1 MSFELPE
8 IKIVLRASLVLTLI
22 TMVGYYFP
30 DLTISGFIVYV
41 CTVIATKHLTKF
53 NWFGT
58 VIAFILIAGSQNTG
72 GHIPTCVFGRC
83 LVGSLIAFL
92 LVQQDKYDARNK

>member
-1 MSFELPE
+1 MSFEPPE
-8 IKIVLRASLVLTLI
+8 IKSVLRASVVVSLI

-30 DLTISGFIVYV
+30 DLTISGFIVSV
-41 CTVIATKHLTKF
+41 CAVIATKHLTNF

-58 VIAFILIAGSQNTG
+58 VIAFIFIAGSQNTG
-72 GHIPTCVFGRC
+72 GHIPTYVFGRC

-92 LVQQDKYDARNK
+92 LVQQDKYDARIK

>member
-41 CTVIATKHLTKF
+41 CTSKPIIF
-53 NWFGT
+53 
-58 VIAFILIAGSQNTG
+58 
-72 GHIPTCVFGRC
+72 P
-83 LVGSLIAFL
+83 L
-92 LVQQDKYDARNK
+92 LNDINKCYFYHSSITS